1 MVEYTEHFSRDVQEI
16 KVPTFH
22 PSVHFEWFAF
32 SELKN
37 KRTKSLDL
45 QKQLTYKSF
54 LSRQLFDERKHI
66 CLCCTNGLLV
76 LSACGGHGQQ
86 WFSWSQEDH
95 EVVDVWDLPLLAMV
109 FSVILCPYGGSSYF
123 HTNDAGLGKEYWFPS
138 KAISWCSGHS
148 LTGVTDTG
156 KPCLK
161 YEEHSALGKE
171 YVSASP

>member
-37 KRTKSLDL
+37 KITKSLDL

-95 EVVDVWDLPLLAMV
+95 GVKLLMCGLCLCWQWYLVSSCALMV
-109 FSVILCPYGGSSYF
+109 GAVIFIQMMLAWEKSTGFLLKRF
-123 HTNDAGLGKEYWFPS
+123 H
-138 KAISWCSGHS
+138 
-148 LTGVTDTG
+148 GVPVT
-156 KPCLK
+156 
-161 YEEHSALGKE
+161 H
-171 YVSASP
+171 

>member
-109 FSVILCPYGGSSYF
+109 FVSSCALMVGAVIFIQMMLAWEKSTGFLLKRF
-123 HTNDAGLGKEYWFPS
+123 H
-138 KAISWCSGHS
+138 
-148 LTGVTDTG
+148 GVPVT
-156 KPCLK
+156 
-161 YEEHSALGKE
+161 H
-171 YVSASP
+171 